1 MEAWNVLC
9 VDLDTFFYNTFYST
23 KAAMYARNNK
33 DLFSKE
39 DELKQEYALHLVYM
53 ALTRPID
60 TLYIKIAVPDNDFSK
75 AIIGIAKSAKA
86 EILSDSESAK

>member
-1 MEAWNVLC
+1 
-9 VDLDTFFYNTFYST
+9 
-23 KAAMYARNNK
+23 MYARNNK